1 MSKYIGATVVNL
13 SVDTV
18 DVTGDITATDSTP
31 ELILL
36 NDTHED
42 TDGGREG
49 KITFKGEQSGGEVT
63 VLAQIQSGHDGT
75 SDDEKGDLIFK
86 TNDGSDGASPTERL
100 RIDSDGVTTF
110 TGNIANTSGD
120 LTLDIVGD
128 LIIDVDGGDVKF
140 KDDGT
145 EFSQYYKDGN
155 DLAIYSSISDGD
167 IKFQGKDG
175 SSVVTAMTI
184 DMSEGGKIGMGTTS
198 PVTNLDVVTESAGTL
213 ARIRSNTN
221 SSPSAGL
228 QLMRGTT
235 STFGGDA
242 YTDYSIENINGGH
255 LVFNLAENSSTTE
268 IMRIE
273 SGAGKFLIGTTT
285 VQGAGHTF
293 SASQY
298 NLVAG
303 ATSTLQVVQFR
314 NPNGKIG
321 TIVLSGSSTAYNT
334 SSDYRLKENVETL
347 SGAIT
352 RVKALKPKRFSWI
365 ADEENSA
372 NVDGFLAHEA
382 ATVVPEAVTG
392 TKDEVEVW
400 QDDDVLPD
408 GVSVGDN
415 KLDADGNT
423 IPEYQGIDQAKLVPL
438 LTAALQ
444 EAIAKIETLETK
456 VAALEGE

>member
-1 MSKYIGATVVNL
+1 MGGYIGARAGTLTTTVANVQ
-13 SVDTV
+13 
-18 DVTGDITATDSTP
+18 DVTATDTTP
-31 ELILL
+31 EVTII
-36 NDTHED
+36 NNTHED

-49 KITFKGEQSGGEVT
+49 KVIFKGQQSGGEEST
-63 VLAQIQSGHDGT
+63 LAEIQASH
-75 SDDEKGDLIFK
+75 
-86 TNDGSDGASPTERL
+86 DGSDGASPTEAM
-100 RIDSDGVTTF
+100 RIDSSQNVGIGESNPSLGGSANGLHITGASGNDGVLKLDSSDSTHSGKIQF
-110 TGNIANTSGD
+110 TENGTDQWRIAYDPTNNHLEFTESGVAD
-120 LTLDIVGD
+120 RMVIE
-128 LIIDVDGGDVKF
+128 DGGNVGIGTNTPSAKLQVVDNSALEARVVHEGNGTTVIRR
-140 KDDGT
+140 DGT
-145 EFSQYYKDGN
+145 ESLILSESGN
-155 DLAIYSSISDGD
+155 
-167 IKFQGKDG
+167 
-175 SSVVTAMTI
+175 
-184 DMSEGGKIGMGTTS
+184 
-198 PVTNLDVVTESAGTL
+198 SAY
-213 ARIRSNTN
+213 R
-221 SSPSAGL
+221 
-228 QLMRGTT
+228 
-235 STFGGDA
+235 
-242 YTDYSIENINGGH
+242 H
-255 LVFNLAENSSTTE
+255 LVFGQQASAGGTITE
-268 IMRIE
+268 VMRID
-273 SGAGKFLIGTTT
+273 STSGKFLIGTTT
-285 VQGAGHTF
+285 VEGAGHTF
-293 SASQY
+293 SSTQY

-303 ATSTLQVVQFR
+303 TTSTLQVVQFR

-365 ADEENSA
+365 ADEQDSA

-400 QDDDVLPD
+400 QDDDDLPD

-456 VAALEGE
+456 VAALEAE